1 MNIRRHG
8 LLSMFALTFSV
19 AWAAAPAGP
28 ESASQ
33 FGSVESQRLTVFEA
47 DRSKQDGPVWAHRLG
62 VVQASQHTKDAG
74 FSAVARVAL
83 KTEPAL
89 LLAEQR
95 PLTYSTPLVDSVPD
109 WRARDGLFTWRG
121 LGNHAAP
128 MTLLLKA
135 VGDQSSLKLNEYD
148 ALWVDYTPTPG
159 VNACHSVVQ
168 LETEA
173 RTHNGK
179 GNQVTRERW
188 SAETL
193 ETLETL
199 DAHEAAWQARDNRY
213 LLGRVLH
220 LKPDPYWRYLQ
231 NQKNVVLQRRMHVN
245 LSAAAVMDIAVAPGT
260 ILERV
265 NLLVRLKDD
274 FGPGELVEFV
284 DLPPASHLPDGKLVV
299 RLNLRE
305 ALNKKFPDLLIGQA
319 GKLSDQAIY
328 LQEVVLHLPGEVRQ
342 VAASR
347 PLQGMIIRKAV
358 TDSRAKT
365 LFVQNTAV
373 NAYSRRV
380 VIDLHQFTDHADVSL
395 NAATLLLQPN
405 QKEGACAIRLDAIRL
420 VGTYRGQVPTYVRSI
435 EDWSRRLGGPFKLTD
450 PEQGRVEQPEI
461 IGYLVLD
468 GLSGVQSQ
476 LKVGPGAM
484 TLGQQSKDRILT
496 ASLPYRILTKEGR
509 PVVDATPVANRMDV
523 EVVDDP
529 SRYLRW
535 PINANIGPDTLFY
548 LGAGEHIERIASV
561 EVTLLTA
568 DGQRLIRRIPP
579 NQPVRL
585 VQRPTRLTEVRLEM
599 HPMALSQR
607 LNLREL
613 VLFEPSVIDYAQAM
627 RVPLPTPLKLS
638 PEPNQ
643 GNNGVGTLKMQSG
656 HVAGSVDASGLAQ
669 FSTALANPLDEVR
682 GLNLSY
688 RLPYIS
694 NLKGPCPLVLTF
706 RWTRGSL
713 ERQFCP
719 STSVGSMFIP
729 MTAWLGG
736 MDARHAR
743 QGMGSL
749 RSIDWRVSLPK
760 SSVHNTDETFV
771 LDFSVEG
778 WARLSAI
785 DQLRQSSLFQADGR
799 PVFADSTGFVDAI
812 GVRAA
817 SRFWLP
823 LEAGSLARIAVAK
836 GGVVP
841 TEHSLF
847 KLEQVALQP
856 TKVLDWAHWQRLSDP
871 PTPPLSSRWL
881 RWVLWLGAFFLIWVS
896 VSRGWWSL
904 SQAWLCAMRS
914 IYSARRLT
922 LQGLRHLCVGA
933 WRMLPWINVG
943 VGFLALPLLWL
954 AGRFVGEYAGLMLGS
969 LAVLLVFGA
978 YRHWRTHRALGPGD
992 LMQIQ
997 RPNLVGR
1004 VLWALALANV
1014 VWALGCF
1021 GLGRQLLW
1029 GGLPLL
1035 GVTYLVL
1042 PNVFCSAQAWGSRLP
1057 GLWRWIGWSAVT
1069 VVLYVMGLMLSA
1081 ETRENY
1087 FFTCGGIAAMFALRA
1102 AFLVLEPWLRRVV
1115 PAAASHIFGGAGS
1128 LYFSGALVGL
1138 LGTTLLLSVKLDPLA
1153 EQLAVIVY
1161 FCLVTGTVKE
1171 IVSLRRTQSSHT
1183 DSPRQPDSPA

>member
-1 MNIRRHG
+1 MSISRHG
-8 LLSMFALTFSV
+8 LLSMLALTFSV

-33 FGSVESQRLTVFEA
+33 FGSIESQRITVFEA
-47 DRSKQDGPVWAHRLG
+47 DRSKQDGLVWAHRLG
-62 VVQASQHTKDAG
+62 AVQASQHTKDAG
-74 FSAVARVAL
+74 FGAVARVAL

-89 LLAEQR
+89 LLVEQR
-95 PLTYSTPLVDSVPD
+95 PLTYFTPLADSVPD

-121 LGNHAAP
+121 RGNHATP

-135 VGDQSSLKLNEYD
+135 VGDQSSLRLNEYD
-148 ALWVDYTPTPG
+148 ALWVEYTPTPG
-159 VNACHSVVQ
+159 VSTCHPVVQ

-179 GNQVTRERW
+179 ASQVTRERW

-199 DAHEAAWQARDNRY
+199 DAHEAAWQARDNQY
-213 LLGRVLH
+213 LIGRVLH

-245 LSAAAVMDIAVAPGT
+245 LSAAVVMDIAVAPGT
-260 ILERV
+260 MLEGV
-265 NLLVRLKDD
+265 NLLVRQKDD
-274 FGPGELVEFV
+274 YGPGELVKFV
-284 DLPPASHLPDGKLVV
+284 DLPPASHLPDGRVVV

-305 ALNKKFPDLLIGQA
+305 ALNKKFPDLLIGQP
-319 GKLSDQAIY
+319 GKPNDQAIY

-347 PLQGMIIRKAV
+347 PLQGMIITKAMAAV
-358 TDSRAKT
+358 TDSRTQT

-380 VIDLHQFTDHADVSL
+380 VIDLRQLTDHADVSL
-395 NAATLLLQPN
+395 NAATLRLQPN
-405 QKEGACAIRLDAIRL
+405 QHEGACTIRLDAIRL
-420 VGTYRGQVPTYVRSI
+420 VGTHRGRVPTYVRSI
-435 EDWSRRLGGPFKLTD
+435 EDWSRRLGGPFKLTA
-450 PEQGRVEQPEI
+450 PEQGRVEQPGI
-461 IGYLVLD
+461 IGYLLLD
-468 GLSGVQSQ
+468 GLSGAQSQ
-476 LKVGPGAM
+476 REVGPGTM

-568 DGQRLIRRIPP
+568 DGQRLIRRVPP

-585 VQRPTRLTEVRLEM
+585 VQRPTRLTEVRLET
-599 HPMALSQR
+599 HPMALSQP

-613 VLFEPSVIDYAQAM
+613 VLFEPSVVDYAQAM
-627 RVPLPTPLKLS
+627 RVPLPTSLKLS

-643 GNNGVGTLKMQSG
+643 GNSVVGTLKMQSG
-656 HVAGSVDASGLAQ
+656 HVAGSVDALGFAQ
-669 FSTALANPLDEVR
+669 FSTALANPLDEVQ

-688 RLPYIS
+688 HLPYIFS
-694 NLKGPCPLVLTF
+694 LDGPCPLVLTF

-713 ERQFCP
+713 ERQLCP

-736 MDARHAR
+736 LDTR
-743 QGMGSL
+743 QVMGSL

-760 SSVHNTDETFV
+760 SSVHNTDETFA

-778 WARLSAI
+778 WAKLSAL
-785 DQLRQSSLFQADGR
+785 DQVRQSSLFQADGR

-812 GVRAA
+812 GARAA
-817 SRFWLP
+817 SKFWLP
-823 LEAGSLARIAVAK
+823 LEAGSLARIAAAK
-836 GGVVP
+836 AGVVP
-841 TEHSLF
+841 TEHPLF

-856 TKVLDWAHWQRLSDP
+856 TKVLDWAHWQRLSNP
-871 PTPPLSSRWL
+871 PTPPPSLRWL
-881 RWVLWLGAFFLIWVS
+881 RWVLWSGAFFLIWVS
-896 VSRGWWSL
+896 VRRGWWSP
-904 SQAWLCAMRS
+904 SQAWICAMRS
-914 IYSARRLT
+914 ICSARRLT
-922 LQGLRHLCVGA
+922 RQGLRHLGVWV
-933 WRMLPWINVG
+933 WRILPWINLG
-943 VGFLALPLLWL
+943 VGCLALLLLWL

-978 YRHWRTHRALGPGD
+978 YRHWRTRPALGAEG

-997 RPNLVGR
+997 RPDLVGR
-1004 VLWALALANV
+1004 VLWALALANA
-1014 VWALGCF
+1014 VWALGYF

-1035 GVTYLVL
+1035 GVAYLVL
-1042 PNVFCSAQAWGSRLP
+1042 PNVFRSTQAWGSRFP
-1057 GLWRWIGWSAVT
+1057 GLWRWLGWSAVT
-1069 VVLYVMGLMLSA
+1069 VALYVMGLMLSA
-1081 ETRENY
+1081 ETGENY
-1087 FFTCGGIAAMFALRA
+1087 FFTCGGIAAMLALRA

-1138 LGTTLLLSVKLDPLA
+1138 LGTALLLSVKLDPLA

-1161 FCLVTGTVKE
+1161 FCLVIGTVKE
-1171 IVSLRRTQSSHT
+1171 IVSLRRTQSSRT
-1183 DSPRQPDSPA
+1183 DSPRQPDSSA